1 MKNMKQNILI
11 VSGII
16 AVALIFFLNSKR
28 LSSNSMTSKYEIGDN
43 AIDFKLK
50 NIDDKFVSLNDYEDA
65 KGFVVVFT
73 CNTCPFSKWY
83 EQRIIDLDV
92 KYKTKGYPVVA
103 INPNDLKESPGDS
116 FAAMKERAEDKG
128 YTFPYLYDESQQIA
142 KAYGATRTPH
152 VYVLNKED
160 KDLKIAYIGAIDNNH
175 KDPDAADKKYVE
187 DALDALISG
196 ETMPTTFTK
205 AIGCTIKW
213 KNS

>member
-1 MKNMKQNILI
+1 MKQNLLI

-16 AVALIFFLNSKR
+16 VVALIFFVNSKR
-28 LSSNSMTSKYEIGDN
+28 SNTDVFTSKYNIGDE

-50 NIDDKFVSLNDYEDA
+50 NIDEQFVSLEDYPEA

-92 KYKTKGYPVVA
+92 KYKSLGYPIVA
-103 INPNDLKESPGDS
+103 INPNDKEVSPGDS
-116 FAAMKERAEDKG
+116 FEAMKNRATSKG
-128 YTFPYLYDESQQIA
+128 YTFPYLYDANQEIA
-142 KAYGATRTPH
+142 QTYGATRTPH
-152 VYVLNKED
+152 VYILNKESNG
-160 KDLKIAYIGAIDNNH
+160 LKVAYVGAIDNNH
-175 KDPDAADKKYVE
+175 KDAAAADKKYVE
-187 DALDALISG
+187 DAIDDLIEGRSVS
-196 ETMPTTFTK
+196 TNFTK